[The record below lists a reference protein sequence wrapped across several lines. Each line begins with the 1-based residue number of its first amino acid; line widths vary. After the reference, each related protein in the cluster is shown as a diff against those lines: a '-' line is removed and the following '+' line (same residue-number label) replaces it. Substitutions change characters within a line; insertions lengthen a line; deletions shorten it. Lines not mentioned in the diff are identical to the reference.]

1 MSEQVYVITCYDLYS
16 SNPQEVI
23 GVARTYEAAVLIAL
37 EWFDE
42 PGATVN
48 INEPGATV
56 TVNTNLWAD
65 IETFDLV
72 G

>member
-1 MSEQVYVITCYDLYS
+1 MSEQVYVVTCHDLNS
-16 SNPQEVI
+16 HDPQEVI

-48 INEPGATV
+48 
-56 TVNTNLWAD
+56 VNDPMQVEVNADLWAD

>member
-1 MSEQVYVITCYDLYS
+1 MSEQVYVITCYDL
-16 SNPQEVI
+16 NDWHRQQVI

-48 INEPGATV
+48 
-56 TVNTNLWAD
+56 VNDPMRVEVDADLWAD
-65 IETFDLV
+65 IEIFDLV

>member
-1 MSEQVYVITCYDLYS
+1 MSEQVYVITCYDLYG

-42 PGATVN
+42 PGATV
-48 INEPGATV
+48 